1 MRRATIAALLGAVLA
16 VATAPAATV
25 ARPPSL
31 LLFNALPDVETAFG
45 VVRPTGKS
53 RRILSREYSAVSWSP
68 SGRQILAY
76 GGPTGL
82 AILDATG
89 VPVRPLSMDNGF
101 LTSASWSPHGPWL
114 AGFIYR
120 CKPSQSFCADLQ
132 IKRTD
137 GSEERTLVSAGVLAL
152 GAGSLY
158 EWAPDGRALA
168 YSGSPTS
175 VLEGEPTYKGLV
187 IISLTGQTVTRP
199 AFRDGA
205 EPTWAPGGRRLAF
218 SRNGQVYAVGRDGNG
233 LKRLSRGPGAFGPS
247 WSPDGRRIAYLQGER
262 PPFAVQVLNLRR
274 SRRTR
279 IATVHTNA
287 PFIWSP
293 DGSRLA
299 WTGFSSY
306 DGAERVVVARADG
319 RGNPREITVGEAVD
333 WR

>member
-1 MRRATIAALLGAVLA
+1 MRSATIAALLAAVLT
-16 VATAPAATV
+16 VGTAPGASV

-45 VVRPTGKS
+45 VVRPNGKS
-53 RRILSREYSAVSWSP
+53 RRILSDEYSAAGWSP

-89 VPVRPLSMDNGF
+89 ILVRPLSMESGF
-101 LTSASWSPHGPWL
+101 FISATWSPDGRWL
-114 AGFIYR
+114 AGFITR
-120 CKPSQSFCADLQ
+120 CKSAQRYCADLQ

-152 GAGSLY
+152 GAGALY
-158 EWAPDGRALA
+158 DWAPDGRALA

-175 VLEGEPTYKGLV
+175 VLEGEPSYKGLV
-187 IISLTGQTVTRP
+187 IVSLAGQTVTRD

-218 SRNGQVYAVGRDGNG
+218 SRDGKVYAVGRNG
-233 LKRLSRGPGAFGPS
+233 HGLRRLSRGVQSFGPS
-247 WSPDGRRIAYLQGER
+247 WSPDGRRIAYLQGQG
-262 PPFAVQVLNLRR
+262 PFAIKVLDLRR
-274 SRRTR
+274 SRTTR
-279 IATVHTNA
+279 IATVSA
-287 PFIWSP
+287 KVPFIWSP

-299 WTGFSSY
+299 WTGFSNY

-319 RGNPREITVGEAVD
+319 QGNPREITIGVAVD

>member
-1 MRRATIAALLGAVLA
+1 MRIAAMAALLGAVIA
-16 VATAPAATV
+16 VATAPGATV

-31 LLFNALPDVETAFG
+31 LLFNALPDDETAFG

-53 RRILSREYSAVSWSP
+53 RRILSREFSAHGWSP
-68 SGRQILAY
+68 SGRQIVAS

-89 VPVRPLSMDNGF
+89 ALVRPLSMKSGF
-101 LTSASWSPHGPWL
+101 FDSASWSPHGSWL
-114 AGFIYR
+114 AGFISR
-120 CKPSQSFCADLQ
+120 CKPTQSFCADLQ
-132 IKRTD
+132 IKKTD
-137 GSEERTLVSAGVLAL
+137 GSEERTLVAAGVLSL
-152 GAGSLY
+152 GAGSMY

-175 VLEGEPTYKGLV
+175 VLEGEPSYKGLV
-187 IISLTGQTVTRP
+187 IVSLTGQTKTRP

-218 SRNGQVYAVGRDGNG
+218 SRKGHVYAVGRDGNG
-233 LKRLSRGPGAFGPS
+233 LRRLSRRLNSFGPS
-247 WSPDGRRIAYLQGER
+247 WSPDGRRIAFLQGKG
-262 PPFAVQVLNLRR
+262 PFVVHVLDLRR
-274 SRRTR
+274 SRTTR
-279 IATVHTNA
+279 IATVHSKV

-299 WTGFSSY
+299 WTGFS
-306 DGAERVVVARADG
+306 DGAKRVVVARADG
-319 RGNPREITVGEAVD
+319 QGNPRAITVGEAVD

>member
-1 MRRATIAALLGAVLA
+1 MRSATIAALLGAVLA
-16 VATAPAATV
+16 VATAPAASV

-45 VVRPTGKS
+45 VVRPNGKS
-53 RRILSREYSAVSWSP
+53 RRILSREYSAAGWSS
-68 SGRQILAY
+68 SGRQIVAY

-89 VPVRPLSMDNGF
+89 VLVRPLSMENGF
-101 LTSASWSPHGPWL
+101 FSSATWSPHGPWL
-114 AGFIYR
+114 AGFISR
-120 CKPSQSFCADLQ
+120 CKSAQSFCADLQ

-137 GSEERTLVSAGVLAL
+137 GSEERTIVSAGVLDL

-158 EWAPDGRALA
+158 EWAPDGRALV

-175 VLEGEPTYKGLV
+175 VLEGERSYKGLV
-187 IISLTGQTVTRP
+187 IVSLTGQKVTRP

-218 SRNGQVYAVGRDGNG
+218 SRNGAVYAVGRDGHG
-233 LKRLSRGPGAFGPS
+233 LRRLSRGINSFGPS
-247 WSPDGRRIAYLQGER
+247 WSPDGRRIAYLQGQG
-262 PPFAVQVLNLRR
+262 PFAIQVLDLKR
-274 SRRTR
+274 SRTTR
-279 IATVHTNA
+279 IGTAHAKV

-293 DGSRLA
+293 DGKRLA

-306 DGAERVVVARADG
+306 DGAERVVVAQADA
-319 RGNPREITVGEAVD
+319 RGSPREITVGIAVD